1 MPKSA
6 QYSLDW
12 SPEQEGYLLT
22 EAETGTSFLLDEAGE
37 AWLVWL
43 EEHRSFA
50 FHGRSGQLNLLK
62 EQRRNGEGYW
72 YAYQRQAS
80 RMVKRYLGRSNQVR
94 VERLEE
100 IATQLAE
107 RPQSVPTSSDTLQ
120 TSKKSI
126 ASRTSRTRKRKQD
139 LPLSTSLVPVL
150 REGKPVF
157 EQTTPMPAHYF
168 EPLLMPKLELP
179 RSNST
184 LLPRPHLWEFL
195 DKCQEYKLTLLSGP
209 AGYGKTTL
217 VGQWIAA
224 RKEQVDFLDVA
235 CLTLDEDDNDP
246 IRFWRYVIA
255 ACQAFHER
263 FGREALELLF
273 AHRLPPFK
281 PLETMLVALLNELSH
296 LNRPALLVLDD
307 VQVIDS
313 PQVIASLTF
322 FLEHLPSS
330 FHLMLL
336 TRGDPPFSLV
346 RLHARNEVLD
356 LYPPALR
363 FTLEE
368 TRAFFARELAFP
380 LSQKVLRAIDERLDG
395 WLAGLRLF
403 TGEIDEFS
411 SEEDIEPVLASFTGS
426 HWSVREYFLSEVV
439 HTLPADQRMFLFQT
453 CHLPRLQASL
463 CQAITGR
470 EDCDRMLTALNTG
483 DRFLIRLDRKGEWAR
498 YHTLFAR
505 SMQEEARKHLG
516 DEQIRQLTYRA
527 SIWYEE
533 HNFLDDAIET
543 ALEAEAFSRA
553 ASLIERFILAR
564 EQNNVLRIPEL
575 YNMQRWFGRLPQEE
589 LESLPLLCL
598 HYAMVRL
605 FRLWESPRI
614 PEGDPYIQHL
624 LQIAEAHWRDTNN
637 TARLAFVFA
646 FRALLARQE
655 GKLLQAITWA
665 RQSLVWLPSEE
676 RVWRNIGLTVVGHG
690 ELLEGNLD
698 QALSLFHE
706 ALALSNQQGN
716 MTYAR
721 ATRGMLAGVNMEY
734 GEMNHA
740 LEQLHQLQTEARAQ
754 EDYDDI
760 AHSQLGLAR
769 IAYQRNKLDE
779 AEQYAREVMDIGEQ
793 LKQEEFLAYASI
805 HLALIE
811 QAQGQVSQAR
821 QRLTSWLARNPT
833 PVSHLIF
840 QLSREVQTTL
850 ASLQLMSGLRTPVE
864 HWFADLAE
872 GASKLPLLQQR
883 REQLLSARLLLTRG
897 DLVQATRML
906 EELFSWAIQTKHFA
920 LSHEAR
926 VLLVLA
932 CARQSRPEQARVYL
946 CDLLAASL
954 NEGYVRLFLD
964 AGEELT
970 LVMRD
975 LLPSLQEKNLAAR
988 ARYLLEAAGLS
999 SNQPARSLLN
1009 EPLSS
1014 QERKVLRLLAAGRSN
1029 AEIAHELVV
1038 SVNTVRTQL
1047 QSIYRK
1053 LNVSNRVEAST
1064 MAGQLEL
1071 L

>member
-12 SPEQEGYLLT
+12 SPEQESYLLT
-22 EAETGTSFLLDEAGE
+22 EAKTGISLLLDEAGE

-62 EQRRNGEGYW
+62 ELRRNGEGYW

-80 RMVKRYLGRSNQVR
+80 GMVKRYLGRSHQVR

-100 IATQLAE
+100 IAIQLAE
-107 RPQSVPTSSDTLQ
+107 SAQPVLTSPDPLRNSTKSVASQ
-120 TSKKSI
+120 TSQ
-126 ASRTSRTRKRKQD
+126 TRKRKQD
-139 LPLSTSLVPVL
+139 LPSSTSVVPVL
-150 REGKPVF
+150 MESKPVF

-168 EPLLMPKLELP
+168 DPLLVPKLEFP

-217 VGQWIAA
+217 VGQWITA
-224 RKEQVDFLDVA
+224 RKEQTGFHDVA
-235 CLTLDEDDNDP
+235 YLTLDEDDNDP

-255 ACQAFHER
+255 ACQAFREH
-263 FGREALELLF
+263 FGREALELLY

-281 PLETMLVALLNELSH
+281 PLETMLVTLLNELSH
-296 LNRPALLVLDD
+296 LDRPALLVLDD

-336 TRGDPPFSLV
+336 TRGEPPFSLV
-346 RLHARNEVLD
+346 RFYARNEVLD

-363 FTLEE
+363 FTLDE
-368 TRAFFARELAFP
+368 TRAFFAQELSFP
-380 LSQKVLRAIDERLDG
+380 LSQKVLRQIDERLDG
-395 WLAGLRLF
+395 WLAGLRLL
-403 TGEIDEFS
+403 TREIDEFS
-411 SEEDIEPVLASFTGS
+411 SEEDMKPVLARFTGS

-470 EDCDRMLTALNTG
+470 EDCDRMLTALHAG
-483 DRFLIRLDRKGEWAR
+483 DRFLIRMDREGKWAR

-533 HNFLDDAIET
+533 HDFLDDAIDT
-543 ALEAEAFSRA
+543 TLDAEVFSRA

-564 EQNNVLRIPEL
+564 EQSNVLQIPEL
-575 YNMQRWFGRLPQEE
+575 YSMQRWLGRLPQEE
-589 LESLPLLCL
+589 LESLPILCL

-605 FRLWESPRI
+605 FWLLESPRI
-614 PEGDPYIQHL
+614 PDGDPYIQHL
-624 LQIAEAHWRDTNN
+624 LQIAEEHWRDTNN
-637 TARLAFVFA
+637 TTRLASVFA

-665 RQSLVWLPSEE
+665 RQSLVWLPPEE

-698 QALSLFHE
+698 QARSLFHE
-706 ALALSNQQGN
+706 ALALSNQLGN
-716 MTYAR
+716 VTYAR

-740 LEQLHQLQTEARAQ
+740 FEQLSQLQAEAREQ

-760 AHSQLGLAR
+760 AHSQLGLAK

-779 AEQYAREVMDIGEQ
+779 AEYYAQEVMDFGEQ
-793 LKQEEFLAYASI
+793 LNQDEFLAYASI
-805 HLALIE
+805 YLALIE
-811 QAQGQVSQAR
+811 QARGQAPQAR

-833 PVSHLIF
+833 PVSHLML
-840 QLSREVQTTL
+840 QLSREIQTTL
-850 ASLQLMSGLRTPVE
+850 ASLQLMSGLHTPVE
-864 HWFADLAE
+864 HWFASLSK

-883 REQLLSARLLLTRG
+883 CEQLLSARWLLTQG
-897 DLVQATRML
+897 DLVQATQML
-906 EELFSWAIQTKHFA
+906 EELECWAVQTKHFA
-920 LSHEAR
+920 LSHEVR

-932 CARQSRPEQARVYL
+932 CARQSRIEQARVYL

-970 LVMRD
+970 LVIRD
-975 LLPSLQEKNLAAR
+975 LLPSLREKNLAAR

-999 SNQPARSLLN
+999 SNHPARSLLN
-1009 EPLSS
+1009 DPLSS
-1014 QERKVLRLLAAGRSN
+1014 QERKVLRLLAAGCTN
-1029 AEIAHELVV
+1029 AEIARELVV

-1064 MAGQLEL
+1064 IANQLEL